1 MSDVIV
7 EVPLRAMNGVASK
20 RRSLRPKVLV
30 AGVLSLV
37 TPMVLAGQ
45 AWANG
50 CCCG

>member
-1 MSDVIV
+1 MNDVIV
-7 EVPLRAMNGVASK
+7 EAPRAPRAAAPK

-37 TPMVLAGQ
+37 APVVVAGQ

>member
-7 EVPLRAMNGVASK
+7 DAPHRATKATVHK
-20 RRSLRPKVLV
+20 RRSLRPKILV

-37 TPMVLAGQ
+37 TPLVLAGQ